1 MDRRTN
7 SRTQNLADT
16 VGEFVYEFP
25 GFKHCAEYVKDVA
38 DGKSP
43 PAHSPFSYFP
53 CQGVSAAQPLVRT
66 TPKVYLSFIDSLICM
81 YNLKNS

>member
-7 SRTQNLADT
+7 SRTQNLGDT

-25 GFKHCAEYVKDVA
+25 GFKQCAEYVKDVA
-38 DGKSP
+38 EDKTP
-43 PAHSPFSYFP
+43 VHSPFSYFP

-66 TPKVYLSFIDSLICM
+66 SPNVYLFFYC
-81 YNLKNS
+81 NLLC